1 MRICFNLPH
10 VFGGQSTDVENAYV
24 LRALLDCLVEIDV
37 AYLKTHRNVPQLYSS
52 GVVYGRTHGWEPI
65 PALYRRGVGDC
76 KSLTA
81 ALVAEY
87 RMKNIEAHPVF
98 RFIPNAKG
106 GNDYHILVEVPNRN
120 GKRGTKFEDPSRE
133 LGMSPAVVRKFYDN
147 VPKF

>member
-24 LRALLDCLVEIDV
+24 LRALLDCLVEINV
-37 AYLKTHRNVPQLYSS
+37 AFLKTHRNVPQLYSA
-52 GVVYGRTHGWEPI
+52 GVVYGRTHGWEAI

-87 RMKNIEAHPVF
+87 LMRGIEAIPVF
-98 RFIPNAKG
+98 RFIPNKAG
-106 GNDYHILVEVPNRN
+106 GNDYHILVEVPGRN
-120 GKRGTKFEDPSRE
+120 GRHKTKFEDPSRD
-133 LGMSPAVVRKFYDN
+133 LGMSPSLVRRFYDN
-147 VPKF
+147 APQF